1 MLTNKQIEEMKESL
15 LSKKNLLMQLS
26 EQTQTDRQPVLLDQS
41 SVGRISRMD
50 SMQLQAMQIES
61 EQRRQLSIKLINS
74 ALSRIEEKNYGY
86 CVICE
91 EPIAIERLRS
101 DPAVVNCIYCAQKSS

>member
-74 ALSRIEEKNYGY
+74 ALSRIEEKN
-86 CVICE
+86 
-91 EPIAIERLRS
+91 
-101 DPAVVNCIYCAQKSS
+101 